1 MAAQTGNAAPVLSDF
16 QGQGAVYDGLMRT
29 LHDGTFVHA
38 YLITGLEGM
47 GKRTLARLL
56 AQYWLCQA
64 PEGEKRPCGVCRACQ
79 QVRDGTH
86 ADLVIIAPGKP
97 INPDVRPDMKSIPVD
112 EIRALIAITARHTF
126 EGGRR
131 VVLIEQA
138 DKMNPPAQNALLKTL
153 EEPVP
158 GTIFLLMTESP
169 SLLLPTIVS
178 RCRELKLHPW
188 DDRTVLSVLEKH
200 GVTGQRAQEALHVS
214 GGSIGKALAV
224 AGDEQYWQRRSEVMR
239 DFFALERRSDILRIS
254 STWKDRKDDAEE
266 LLDDVEDML
275 RTLLLC
281 HLGQRSESAVTP
293 YPAAWQRFSREGE
306 LSAMMRLLDAV
317 AQARQMRANQVT
329 WQAVVER
336 LLLSLMEEK
345 ANGQRNWR
353 SIRERREAVFFTPGA
368 LWPTP
373 GDFVI
378 VETTRGIEFGEVVTE
393 VREIDD
399 TKLTSPLKQVV
410 RIATEEDILHDKE
423 NKAAEKE
430 AFTICQKKI
439 ADHKL
444 DMKLVSVEYTFDN
457 KTILFYFT
465 ANGRVDFR
473 SLVKDLA
480 GVFKTRIELR
490 QIGVRDE
497 AKMLGGLG
505 PCGRPICCGTFLGD
519 FQPVSIKMAKEQNLS
534 LNPIKISGVCGRLMC
549 CLKYEQDT
557 YEEIRKSMP
566 KEGKEVMTPDGVGV
580 VCELKII
587 TESVKVRIKKGDSFE
602 IKEYPATDVQR
613 LTPQNAPRPEAQ
625 RAEKPEQKQDTPEAA
640 EIKECPACP
649 ERPPRAERPMRPEK
663 PMKVE
668 KQPEAPKPEKPA
680 EAPKPAV
687 SPWKMAVEQALRAA
701 QNSADTADE
710 VIEQPVQEAPVS
722 EETIAMPEAAP
733 AAACEAVETVVEE
746 FAAGAETPLSA
757 STEAVEEAVED
768 AMEMPLIP
776 LDEDDDTI

>member
-1 MAAQTGNAAPVLSDF
+1 MVNVIGVRFENA
-16 QGQGAVYDGLMRT
+16 
-29 LHDGTFVHA
+29 
-38 YLITGLEGM
+38 
-47 GKRTLARLL
+47 GKL
-56 AQYWLCQA
+56 Y
-64 PEGEKRPCGVCRACQ
+64 
-79 QVRDGTH
+79 
-86 ADLVIIAPGKP
+86 
-97 INPDVRPDMKSIPVD
+97 
-112 EIRALIAITARHTF
+112 
-126 EGGRR
+126 
-131 VVLIEQA
+131 
-138 DKMNPPAQNALLKTL
+138 
-153 EEPVP
+153 
-158 GTIFLLMTESP
+158 
-169 SLLLPTIVS
+169 
-178 RCRELKLHPW
+178 
-188 DDRTVLSVLEKH
+188 
-200 GVTGQRAQEALHVS
+200 
-214 GGSIGKALAV
+214 
-224 AGDEQYWQRRSEVMR
+224 
-239 DFFALERRSDILRIS
+239 
-254 STWKDRKDDAEE
+254 
-266 LLDDVEDML
+266 
-275 RTLLLC
+275 
-281 HLGQRSESAVTP
+281 
-293 YPAAWQRFSREGE
+293 
-306 LSAMMRLLDAV
+306 
-317 AQARQMRANQVT
+317 
-329 WQAVVER
+329 
-336 LLLSLMEEK
+336 
-345 ANGQRNWR
+345 
-353 SIRERREAVFFTPGA
+353 FFTPGA

-399 TKLTSPLKQVV
+399 TKLTAPLKQVV

-640 EIKECPACP
+640 EIRECPACP
-649 ERPPRAERPMRPEK
+649 ERPPRAERPLRPEK
-663 PMKVE
+663 PMKAE

-701 QNSADTADE
+701 QNSVDTADE

-722 EETIAMPEAAP
+722 EETVAMPEAAP

-746 FAAGAETPLSA
+746 SAEGAETPLSA